1 MNSLSEELSHIVNPE
16 PVFIDPEDDIN
27 IESSAQNLFKSKT
40 AKTDNENEVNIN
52 KYDINIS
59 VLRRKRTHILSD
71 VNKR

>member
-16 PVFIDPEDDIN
+16 PVFIDPEDDIH
-27 IESSAQNLFKSKT
+27 IESSAQNLLKSKT
-40 AKTDNENEVNIN
+40 ENENEININ
-52 KYDINIS
+52 EYDMNIS